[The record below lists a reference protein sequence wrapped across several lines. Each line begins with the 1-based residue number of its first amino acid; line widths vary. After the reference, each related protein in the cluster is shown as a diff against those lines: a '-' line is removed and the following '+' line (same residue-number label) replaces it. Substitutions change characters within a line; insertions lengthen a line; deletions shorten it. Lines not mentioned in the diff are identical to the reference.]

1 MSTPT
6 DALVVF
12 QPSGRRGRFE
22 LGTPLLDAARSL
34 GVYVESVCGGRGIC
48 GRCQVSVEEGTFSKH
63 QIVSSADNLTPFSDT
78 EARYRRLR
86 SLPESRR
93 LSCSAKVMGDL
104 VVDVPQDV
112 ATHAAVVRKRAEGRP
127 IAVDP
132 STHLITVTVDEPSM
146 EVPRGDADRI
156 KDALIA
162 AEQLVGLSFDAP
174 LLMSVQK
181 VLRAGNWTVTAAV
194 HSSGE
199 ANTVIGLWPGE
210 MARVFGLAV
219 DIGSTTIAAHLCD
232 LATGRTV
239 ASAGTANPQVRFGE
253 DLMSRVSYILMNPDA
268 VAKLTEAVRG
278 AVGGLVDKVSGEA
291 GIAATDIVEAVFV
304 GNPIMHHLF
313 LGIDP
318 TELGGAPFAMAVSDS
333 VTLAAR
339 DIALGIHP
347 CGRVYIPP
355 LVAGHVGADAAAATL
370 AEGPGRTPPG
380 DGAASETV
388 TLLVDIGTNAEIVL
402 GQGERVI
409 ACSSPTG
416 PAFEGAEIS
425 SGQRAAPGAIE
436 RVRIDPVTLEP
447 KVKVIG
453 CDLWSDEEG
462 FEEAVASV
470 GVTGLCGSGIV
481 EAVGEMFLAGILT
494 EDGVLDGRL
503 AAVSDRIVPT
513 ERTFAYVLHRGL
525 IDLRVTQADVRAI
538 QLAKAALYA
547 GVKLLMTRLGVDRI
561 DRIRLAGAFGSY
573 IDPKYAMVIG
583 LIPDCALDHVVSVG
597 NAAGTGARMV
607 LLNKTHRAEIE
618 ELVGRIEKVET
629 ALEPAFQGHFVAAIA
644 LPNKIDRFPM
654 LSASV
659 PLPLPR
665 ATARGEATGDDE
677 AGASAGGRPR
687 SRRGAR
693 KTAASDEAA
702 E

>member
-291 GIAATDIVEAVFV
+291 GIAA
-304 GNPIMHHLF
+304 
-313 LGIDP
+313 
-318 TELGGAPFAMAVSDS
+318 
-333 VTLAAR
+333 
-339 DIALGIHP
+339 
-347 CGRVYIPP
+347 
-355 LVAGHVGADAAAATL
+355 
-370 AEGPGRTPPG
+370 
-380 DGAASETV
+380 
-388 TLLVDIGTNAEIVL
+388 
-402 GQGERVI
+402 
-409 ACSSPTG
+409 
-416 PAFEGAEIS
+416 
-425 SGQRAAPGAIE
+425 
-436 RVRIDPVTLEP
+436 
-447 KVKVIG
+447 
-453 CDLWSDEEG
+453 
-462 FEEAVASV
+462 
-470 GVTGLCGSGIV
+470 
-481 EAVGEMFLAGILT
+481 
-494 EDGVLDGRL
+494 
-503 AAVSDRIVPT
+503 
-513 ERTFAYVLHRGL
+513 
-525 IDLRVTQADVRAI
+525 DVR
-538 QLAKAALYA
+538 
-547 GVKLLMTRLGVDRI
+547 
-561 DRIRLAGAFGSY
+561 
-573 IDPKYAMVIG
+573 P
-583 LIPDCALDHVVSVG
+583 P
-597 NAAGTGARMV
+597 
-607 LLNKTHRAEIE
+607 
-618 ELVGRIEKVET
+618 VGR
-629 ALEPAFQGHFVAAIA
+629 G
-644 LPNKIDRFPM
+644 
-654 LSASV
+654 
-659 PLPLPR
+659 
-665 ATARGEATGDDE
+665 
-677 AGASAGGRPR
+677 
-687 SRRGAR
+687 
-693 KTAASDEAA
+693 
-702 E
+702 